1 MQTDLTIVILTYNS
15 AHIIGDCLSNLNF
28 EKYKIAVV
36 DNSSTDNTAQVV
48 AQKFPQV
55 QLIKLP
61 QNIGYGRGNNAVL
74 EKVTTPFALVLN
86 PDAVIF
92 EKDIEII
99 LSEMKKNPQIAMA
112 GPLVLDKFPL
122 DEAEFKNKKAKID
135 EDFLGTKDNCLE
147 KIGDN
152 YNVRFL
158 VGAALFMRV
167 KIFSK
172 IGFFDKKIFLYYEED
187 ELCQRVEKNGYK
199 SVVVPS
205 AIAFHIGGQS
215 SQTKGSLRSAF
226 KKNWHLKGW
235 SKLYWKE
242 VTKGKLRA
250 KRSAVK
256 LTVKY
261 LIAAIFSALQ
271 LNFVESAGHLGTSA
285 GAFSYLMGCGAFKKD
300 GASRG

>member
-15 AHIIGDCLSNLNF
+15 AHIIGACLSNLNF
-28 EKYKIAVV
+28 EKYKIVVV
-36 DNSSTDNTAQVV
+36 DNASTDNTVEVV

-74 EKVTTPFALVLN
+74 EKVDTQFALVLN

-92 EKDIEII
+92 EKDIETV
-99 LSEMKKNPQIAMA
+99 LSEMRKNPQIAMA
-112 GPLVLDKFPL
+112 GPLVLDKFPF
-122 DEAEFKNKKAKID
+122 DEEEFKSKMKKID
-135 EDFLGTKDNCLE
+135 EDFFGIKDNYRE

-152 YNVRFL
+152 YAVRFL
-158 VGAALFMRV
+158 IGAALFMRV
-167 KIFSK
+167 EIFSK
-172 IGFFDKKIFLYYEED
+172 IGFFDKNIFLYYEDD
-187 ELCQRVEKNGYK
+187 ELCYRVEKNGYK
-199 SVVVPS
+199 NVVIPS

-242 VTKGKLRA
+242 VIKGKLRA
-250 KRSAVK
+250 KRSAAK
-256 LTVKY
+256 MTIKY
-261 LIAAIFSALQ
+261 LIAAIFSALKF
-271 LNFVESAGHLGTSA
+271 NFVESAGHLGTSA
-285 GAFSYLMGCGAFKKD
+285 GAFSYLIGCGAFKKD